1 MDDTCA
7 KGRFQLKLFA
17 LFRTFDLGGSLFR
30 CFDHGVVAVSF
41 LLVEVKVRFCAST
54 SESCAP

>member
-17 LFRTFDLGGSLFR
+17 LSAHLIL
-30 CFDHGVVAVSF
+30 VAVFSAA
-41 LLVEVKVRFCAST
+41 LILA
-54 SESCAP
+54 